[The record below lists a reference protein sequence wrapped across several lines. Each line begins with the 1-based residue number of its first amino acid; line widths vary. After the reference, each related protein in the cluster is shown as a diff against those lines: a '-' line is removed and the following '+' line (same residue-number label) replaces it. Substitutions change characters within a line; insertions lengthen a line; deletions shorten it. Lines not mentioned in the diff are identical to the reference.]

1 MNGQARENR
10 SGRVAVVA
18 AAVVIAT
25 AIYATGNALG
35 KATAPAPEAS
45 PEATADPA
53 PAVATAPPE
62 TASPAPAR
70 RPVAVRLP
78 VEPPAAAQPISGPG
92 RPPLPMQGRGPY
104 GTRLTTGDAYVA
116 LTFDDGP
123 DPRWTPDVLEQL
135 RKHQATATFCV
146 VGEMAEAFPELVRE
160 IVADGHTLCNHS
172 WNHDVELGNRSR
184 AAIRRDLR
192 RTNKAIHNAA
202 PGIRISY
209 YRQPGGAWTEDV
221 VEVAAELGMSSLH
234 WAVDPKDWS
243 QPGAE
248 QIAEVVESGTADG
261 AIVLLHD
268 GGGERRG
275 TVRAL
280 TKVLPELAAR
290 HRLEAL
296 PPGIDPPN
304 RHGID
309 LPLKPG
315 QR

>member
-1 MNGQARENR
+1 MDGQPGDVKNR
-10 SGRVAVVA
+10 RVAVVF
-18 AAVVIAT
+18 AAVVIAST
-25 AIYATGNALG
+25 IYATGNALG
-35 KATAPAPEAS
+35 QATAPAPGAE
-45 PEATADPA
+45 PEAPAADA
-53 PAVATAPPE
+53 VPAVPM
-62 TASPAPAR
+62 TASPAPAPA
-70 RPVAVRLP
+70 PVAVALP

-92 RPPLPMQGRGPY
+92 RPPLPMAGRGPF

-123 DPRWTPDVLEQL
+123 DPQWTPEVLDQL
-135 RKHQATATFCV
+135 RKHGAKATFCV
-146 VGEMAEAFPELVRE
+146 VGEMVQAFPELVRK

-172 WNHDVELGNRSR
+172 WNHDVGLGSRSR
-184 AAIRRDLR
+184 NEIRKDLQ
-192 RTNKAIHNAA
+192 RTNKAIHKAA
-202 PGIRISY
+202 PGSRISY

-234 WAVDPKDWS
+234 WAVDPQDWS

-248 QIAEVVESGTADG
+248 QIAATVESGTADG

-280 TKVLPELAAR
+280 TWFLPELAAR

-296 PPGIDPPN
+296 PPGVDPPH
-304 RHGID
+304 RHGIE